1 MSGDIAE
8 ILKQEADSAGLNA
21 SLVPFTSGNSLRERL
36 AHNPVLMAPMA
47 GVSDG
52 AYRLLAR
59 AGGAA
64 LAYTEMVSVAGIH
77 FGGEKT
83 WQLVYPLDPEPDIAV
98 QLFGSK
104 PEQFREAAAQIA
116 ERLGPKLA
124 LIDINMACPVPKV
137 VKKGEGSALLDNPV
151 CAAEIVRACISEV
164 DVPVTAKIRRGRTV
178 GSERAPEFARALEAA
193 GAAAVTVHGRFAS
206 QLYQG
211 KADWNCVERVVCAV
225 SIPVIGS
232 GDVMSA
238 HDAARVLKTTGIS
251 AVMLARGTYGDPWIF
266 ANTRRACAE
275 KELFCPTLSQRL
287 SAFKLHVHL
296 LEAAHIHIA
305 RACSLSTWY
314 FRGVPHAA
322 YWRGRS
328 VRCVTASDFIR
339 LADEL
344 LFCVTNEIDPERED
358 YAGR

>member
-8 ILKQEADSAGLNA
+8 ILKQGADSAGLDA
-21 SLVPFTSGNSLRERL
+21 SLAPFTSGNSLRERL

-59 AGGAA
+59 SGGAA

-104 PEQFREAAAQIA
+104 PEQFREAASQIA
-116 ERLGPKLA
+116 ERLGSKLA

-151 CAAEIVRACISEV
+151 RAAEIVRACISEV

-193 GAAAVTVHGRFAS
+193 GAAAVTVHGRFAA

-211 KADWNCVERVVCAV
+211 KADWDCV
-225 SIPVIGS
+225 
-232 GDVMSA
+232 
-238 HDAARVLKTTGIS
+238 
-251 AVMLARGTYGDPWIF
+251 
-266 ANTRRACAE
+266 
-275 KELFCPTLSQRL
+275 
-287 SAFKLHVHL
+287 
-296 LEAAHIHIA
+296 
-305 RACSLSTWY
+305 
-314 FRGVPHAA
+314 
-322 YWRGRS
+322 
-328 VRCVTASDFIR
+328 
-339 LADEL
+339 
-344 LFCVTNEIDPERED
+344 
-358 YAGR
+358 